1 MPDINAIMGDLADVF
16 AGLFQLLRSV
26 YLPTTGMD
34 AIAATMWFFTL
45 GIPGSYFIKRFI
57 FGKR

>member
-1 MPDINAIMGDLADVF
+1 MTALTEIF

-34 AIAATMWFFTL
+34 AISSAMWFFTL
-45 GIPGSYFIKRFI
+45 GVPGFYFIKRAI
-57 FGKR
+57 FGGRGR